1 MARGSSLAEDAL
13 EKAER
18 SEKRRTRPF
27 GRCIVKRTR
36 LRYKG
41 YKVTSLYRPP
51 VYLLSNVYL
60 GTMRYLGKW
69 SVQSQEHPRMQWK
82 RMEGFM
88 TNNRNAKEGRGNL
101 GETLQG
107 FVREG
112 QRKGKMR

>member
-1 MARGSSLAEDAL
+1 M
-13 EKAER
+13 
-18 SEKRRTRPF
+18 
-27 GRCIVKRTR
+27 
-36 LRYKG
+36 
-41 YKVTSLYRPP
+41 TSLYRPP

-69 SVQSQEHPRMQWK
+69 SVQSQEHPGMQWK
-82 RMEGFM
+82 HMEGFM

-107 FVREG
+107 YVREG